1 MTKAVNFM
9 LYIYYAVKNIKC
21 TKRESIKVT
30 DPVAGAPTA
39 PSDPA
44 GPAHSSLLPSQPLSA
59 LAGSPTASLSH
70 FCLVMG
76 EGNPKFDSS

>member
-1 MTKAVNFM
+1 MQK
-9 LYIYYAVKNIKC
+9 
-21 TKRESIKVT
+21 KRKDRVA
-30 DPVAGAPTA
+30 DPVAGAPTT

-44 GPAHSSLLPSQPLSA
+44 GPAHSPLLPSQPLSA